1 MYKDLSKEEK
11 KRVAIKYVATKR
23 GKDLSKTLDRLVL
36 EGLFLVFCFAAIVGA
51 LLFTN
56 VSGWFYWVVA
66 IITIIFAVIFLVGQ
80 FIIRRKEHRTYFEQ
94 LSKTEK
100 NRLTKNK

>member
-11 KRVAIKYVATKR
+11 KKVANKYISTKR

-36 EGLFLVFCFAAIVGA
+36 EGFFLIFCFVAIVGA

-56 VSGWFYWVVA
+56 ISGWYYWAVA
-66 IITIIFAVIFLVGQ
+66 IITIIFAAIFLIGQ
-80 FIIRRKEHRTYFEQ
+80 YIIRSKEHRTYFEQ